1 MDIYYL
7 FRRFAADFAEKYNT
21 PPVRLEDAAIKILLE
36 YSWPGNIRQLKNFVA
51 QLSVIEKERTITQ
64 EVLRNSLPEI
74 KQNMPT
80 VLNKESEQSNISE
93 REILY
98 KVLFDMKRDL
108 TDLKKITLDMI
119 RKDKTNS
126 PNMDA
131 SNHSVFR
138 DIEENEKLHLIDHD
152 DDSSNQEKGIDSLS
166 LFDHEKVLIEKA
178 LQKHKGKRRNA
189 AKELGI
195 SERTL
200 YRKLKEFNL

>member
-1 MDIYYL
+1 M
-7 FRRFAADFAEKYNT
+7 K
-21 PPVRLEDAAIKILLE
+21 LLG
-36 YSWPGNIRQLKNFVA
+36 SI
-51 QLSVIEKERTITQ
+51 
-64 EVLRNSLPEI
+64 
-74 KQNMPT
+74 
-80 VLNKESEQSNISE
+80 ISGE
-93 REILY
+93 
-98 KVLFDMKRDL
+98 VLFDMKRDL

-138 DIEENEKLHLIDHD
+138 DIEESEKLHLIDHD
-152 DDSSNQEKGIDSLS
+152 GDASNQEKGIDSLS